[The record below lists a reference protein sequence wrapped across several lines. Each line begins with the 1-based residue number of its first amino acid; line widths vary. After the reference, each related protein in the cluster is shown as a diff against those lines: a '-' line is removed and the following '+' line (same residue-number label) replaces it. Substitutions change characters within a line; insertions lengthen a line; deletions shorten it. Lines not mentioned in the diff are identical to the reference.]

1 MDQAMT
7 IDHEVQ
13 KRVAAIV
20 EKAAKARGQR
30 YEVQACEA
38 AIHAMHEEGA
48 ISADYRDLLLARV
61 GNLLVPW
68 SAESVENYRAET
80 ERQIAAGGLTPTD
93 IAELGLVLLQ
103 LVERRL
109 VTADDAL
116 AMQAKALVALLAAPP
131 TPHVTAVH
139 GNLVQNGMPINV
151 GGRGKRRP

>member
-1 MDQAMT
+1 MT

-30 YEVQACEA
+30 YEVEACEA

-68 SAESVENYRAET
+68 SAESVKNYWAET

-103 LVERRL
+103 LVEQRL
-109 VTADDAL
+109 VQRTTRWRCRQRRWSRCWQRRRRRTLLPCMGTWCRTA
-116 AMQAKALVALLAAPP
+116 
-131 TPHVTAVH
+131 
-139 GNLVQNGMPINV
+139 
-151 GGRGKRRP
+151 